1 MANIEGLTELQNK
14 LRKLKGI
21 GDNPKALLA
30 GAFVLQ
36 KYSQENAPVGE
47 TGFLKNS
54 ISSRENTNG
63 AEVFVG
69 ADYGYY
75 VEMGTSKMAAKP
87 YIRPAIEQHS
97 NEIVNAVAKVLDGDI
112 SEVGGG

>member
-69 ADYGYY
+69 ADY